1 MKLSLSILNADL
13 TNLKEEIKLYDKH
26 LDYYHLDVMDGNF
39 VPNISFGPDYIKS
52 LKAHT
57 NVVFDT
63 HLMINNPEFYVKKFI
78 EAGSDIV
85 TFHFEATNNPEAL
98 IDKIHALGAKAG
110 ISIKPM
116 TKVEVLE
123 PLLKK
128 LDLVLIMTVEPGFG
142 GQSFMEDQV
151 SKLEYLKKYKENN
164 DLSYLISVDGGI
176 NNETINKVNQYTDL
190 VVVGSYITKAKN
202 VLENIKIIK
211 ER

>member
-142 GQSFMEDQV
+142 GQSFMEV
-151 SKLEYLKKYKENN
+151 LK
-164 DLSYLISVDGGI
+164 DL
-176 NNETINKVNQYTDL
+176 
-190 VVVGSYITKAKN
+190 
-202 VLENIKIIK
+202 
-211 ER
+211 

>member
-1 MKLSLSILNADL
+1 MKLSLSILNVDL

-151 SKLEYLKKYKENN
+151 SKLDYLKKYKENN
-164 DLSYLISVDGGI
+164 NLSYLISVDGGI

-202 VLENIKIIK
+202 IIENIKIIK

>member
-1 MKLSLSILNADL
+1 M
-13 TNLKEEIKLYDKH
+13 
-26 LDYYHLDVMDGNF
+26 
-39 VPNISFGPDYIKS
+39 PNISFGPDYIKS

-151 SKLEYLKKYKENN
+151 SKLDYLKKYKENN
-164 DLSYLISVDGGI
+164 NLSYLISVDGGI

-202 VLENIKIIK
+202 IIENIKIIK